1 MVIDQYYLNLF
12 RLWTQKEQYHEWFFL
27 DECRV
32 LNWVIDSVLKATKVE
47 ETFKQKLVN
56 IICQLVLES
65 TKAAEHE
72 KLGGALTDQVGVT
85 TAVPVPLC
93 DTFLLNFHFGEIET
107 NTRK

>member
-1 MVIDQYYLNLF
+1 MVIDHCLNLF

-72 KLGGALTDQVGVT
+72 KLGGALTDQVGSL
-85 TAVPVPLC
+85 PQFQ
-93 DTFLLNFHFGEIET
+93 FLYVILFFLNYHNGEIET
-107 NTRK
+107 NARK

>member
-72 KLGGALTDQVGVT
+72 KLGGALTDQVGSLLHFQYLYMTLFWLT
-85 TAVPVPLC
+85 TTL
-93 DTFLLNFHFGEIET
+93 E
-107 NTRK
+107 K